1 MSSSLNLKEKPLLDK
16 KIALFLIS
24 QNVSLFGSAVV
35 GFSIIWYITLE
46 TSSGLWL
53 TLATVCAMFP
63 QVVVSLWGGV
73 WADRHNRK
81 YLIMLGD
88 SFIALATLGLAIAF
102 GPDLSVWNCCW
113 G

>member
-53 TLATVCAMFP
+53 TLATVFLTFAKLLNM
-63 QVVVSLWGGV
+63 
-73 WADRHNRK
+73 
-81 YLIMLGD
+81 
-88 SFIALATLGLAIAF
+88 
-102 GPDLSVWNCCW
+102 
-113 G
+113 